1 MEENKSMKNLNDNE
15 LDQVNGGKGDWIF
28 DIGVPAPDAE
38 GVVKIGALPKEVS
51 LTAVDVSAGADVGGV
66 SAAGV
71 SAAGAGAAGAGAIEA
86 RVADI
91 NAAKLERA
99 RRL

>member
-51 LTAVDVSAGADVGGV
+51 LTAVDASAGADVGGV

-71 SAAGAGAAGAGAIEA
+71 SAAGAGAIEA

>member
-66 SAAGV
+66 SAARV
-71 SAAGAGAAGAGAIEA
+71 SAAGAGAIEA